1 MNDFVNLVQWSAITL
16 LLFFSGFEL
25 SAQVVANH
33 MQWTQLD
40 WSFQWISW
48 FTSLI
53 IYQCTKHCFLTM
65 KPPN

>member
-25 SAQVVANH
+25 SSQVVANH

-40 WSFQWISW
+40 WSFQLISW
-48 FTSLI
+48 LSCAL
-53 IYQCTKHCFLTM
+53 IYQCIKHCFFSI
-65 KPPN
+65 KSP